1 MSVVIPKN
9 LNQIFSNLSGYKK
22 SLVRFYPDR
31 TGPINAT
38 DTLRWTFPKE
48 IMLMDTLMK
57 YFEFTSTA
65 SQTGTT
71 SYQGTFFPRN
81 SASIIDTIT
90 VFING
95 AVYENITSY
104 NHLLISF
111 MIILQVLIIIILV
124 FVLLNVLTH
133 PLNIL

>member
-1 MSVVIPKN
+1 MLIELEVLTRLILYVG
-9 LNQIFSNLSGYKK
+9 L
-22 SLVRFYPDR
+22 
-31 TGPINAT
+31 
-38 DTLRWTFPKE
+38 FPKE

-104 NHLLISF
+104 NHLF
-111 MIILQVLIIIILV
+111 NIIYDNTAGFNYYNSGIRALCWPCD
-124 FVLLNVLTH
+124 H
-133 PLNIL
+133 HSRDHAADAG